1 MVNHAANFKILIKTP
16 QNFFIYAC
24 GVLLNA
30 FVIEL
35 LTREINHAYVTLKN
49 LNVKGVSLI
58 ARPHFSN
65 LSASKR
71 IPNH

>member
-49 LNVKGVSLI
+49 LNVKGVS
-58 ARPHFSN
+58 
-65 LSASKR
+65 
-71 IPNH
+71 